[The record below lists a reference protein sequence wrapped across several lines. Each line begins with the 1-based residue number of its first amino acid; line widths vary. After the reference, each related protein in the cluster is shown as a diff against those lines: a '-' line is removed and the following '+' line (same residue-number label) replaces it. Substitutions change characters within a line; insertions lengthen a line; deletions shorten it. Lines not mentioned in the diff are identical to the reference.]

1 MIDPAPVPAPS
12 PEQERKTVIK
22 VYGFVFL
29 MLLFGCIPN
38 IIAAAITLILFTA
51 VTPVAGHVRNKAAP
65 DSFTADHMTYIIRT
79 VWIFV
84 LFALIL
90 IFGAAVY
97 VWMNYDTSPLQPCV
111 DKMMSAAQAGQ
122 QPTPDM
128 MMPCIEPFLIANRIL
143 FLKAGLAA
151 GGPTVLYLVLRL
163 LRGLAR
169 ARKNERIANP
179 RSWF

>member
-1 MIDPAPVPAPS
+1 MTDQPSVSAPS
-12 PEQERKTVIK
+12 PEQQQKTVIR

-29 MLLFGCIPN
+29 MLFFGFIPS
-38 IIAAAITLILFTA
+38 IVCAVIALTLFTA
-51 VTPVAGHVRNKAAP
+51 VTPLAGHIRNKAAP
-65 DSFTADHMTYIIRT
+65 ESFTADHMTYIIRS

-90 IFGAAVY
+90 IFGASVY
-97 VWMNYDTSPLQPCV
+97 IWMNYDTSPLQPCV
-111 DKMMSAAQAGQ
+111 DKMMSAVQAGQ
-122 QPTPDM
+122 EPSPDM
-128 MMPCIEPFLIANRIL
+128 LFPCIEPFLVANRML

-163 LRGLAR
+163 LKGLAR

-179 RSWF
+179 KSWF

>member
-1 MIDPAPVPAPS
+1 MTDQPSVPAPS
-12 PEQERKTVIK
+12 ADQEKQTVIR

-29 MLLFGCIPN
+29 TLLFGCIPSF
-38 IIAAAITLILFTA
+38 ICAAITLVMFMA

-65 DSFTADHMTYIIRT
+65 DSFTAEHMAYIIKT

-90 IFGAAVY
+90 IFGASIY
-97 VWMNYDTSPLQPCV
+97 VWMNYDINPLQPCV
-111 DKMMSAAQAGQ
+111 DKMMAGAQAGQ
-122 QPTPDM
+122 EPTPDM

-151 GGPTVLYLVLRL
+151 GGPTILYLVLRL

-169 ARKNERIANP
+169 ARRSERFANP
-179 RSWF
+179 KSWF